1 MPLAGGTTEP
11 DTKCYRSAVLLFLAL
26 ALLLAGPAHAES
38 ERPAPPPVVFLSDFG
53 TGDDAV
59 AAVKGVMLGIDPRL
73 QVIDLTHQ
81 VRPYAIADGA
91 RLLADT
97 APFYPKGTVFLA
109 VVDPGVG
116 STRKPMV
123 ARSSRGQWFVLP
135 DNGLI
140 TLVAER
146 DGLESAREITNPA
159 WLRTPAVSS
168 TFHGRDVF
176 APVAAHLAR
185 GDDWT
190 EVGPVIAEPV
200 RLPLQPAT
208 VDAQGL
214 HGQVI
219 AIDGPYGNL
228 ITDVDA
234 ATFSQLGYAAGDK
247 VHVRLAGRTIDAP
260 LAHTFSDV
268 PRGAPLL
275 FIDSRGRV
283 GLALNQDSF
292 ARRYNVTVPSALA
305 IPRKGPVR

>member
-1 MPLAGGTTEP
+1 VP
-11 DTKCYRSAVLLFLAL
+11 LFLAL
-26 ALLLAGPAHAES
+26 ALLLAGPARAEP
-38 ERPAPPPVVFLSDFG
+38 EPPAPPPVVFLSDFG
-53 TGDDAV
+53 TGDEAV

-81 VRPYAIADGA
+81 VHPYAIADGA

-109 VVDPGVG
+109 VIDPGVG
-116 STRKPMV
+116 GTRKPMV

-140 TLVAER
+140 TMVAER

-159 WLRTPAVSS
+159 WLRDPAVSS

-176 APVAAHLAR
+176 GPVAAHLAR
-185 GDDWT
+185 GDNWT

-200 RLPLQPAT
+200 RLPLRPAT

-234 ATFSQLGYAAGDK
+234 ATFAQLGYVPGDK
-247 VHVRLAGRTIDAP
+247 VRIRLAGRTIDVP

-268 PRGAPLL
+268 PHGTPLL
-275 FIDSRGRV
+275 FIDSRGHL
-283 GLALNQDSF
+283 GLALNKDSF
-292 ARRYNVTVPSALA
+292 ARRYKVTVPGALA
-305 IPRKGPVR
+305 IPRKAR

>member
-1 MPLAGGTTEP
+1 M
-11 DTKCYRSAVLLFLAL
+11 LLFLAL
-26 ALLLAGPAHAES
+26 ALLLAGPARAEP
-38 ERPAPPPVVFLSDFG
+38 EPLAPPPVVFLSDFG

-200 RLPLQPAT
+200 RLPLRPAT

-234 ATFSQLGYAAGDK
+234 TTFAQLGYGRGDT
-247 VHVRLAGRTIDAP
+247 VRVRLAGRTIDVP

-275 FIDSRGRV
+275 FIDSRGHL

-292 ARRYNVTVPSALA
+292 ARRYNVTVPSTLA
-305 IPRKGPVR
+305 IPRKAR

>member
-1 MPLAGGTTEP
+1 MR
-11 DTKCYRSAVLLFLAL
+11 YRSAVLLFLAL
-26 ALLLAGPAHAES
+26 ALLLAGPARAEPQAS
-38 ERPAPPPVVFLSDFG
+38 AAPPVVFLSDFG

-200 RLPLQPAT
+200 RLPLRPAT

-234 ATFSQLGYAAGDK
+234 TTFAKLGYAPGDK
-247 VHVRLAGRTIDAP
+247 VRLRLAGRTIDVP

-268 PRGAPLL
+268 PHGAPLL
-275 FIDSRGRV
+275 FIDSRGHL

-305 IPRKGPVR
+305 IPRKAQ